1 MLVTTEALVLSKTN
15 YSETSLIVRCYTR
28 SDGIKSY
35 IIKGGKQGKNGK
47 KTTALFQPLHQL
59 EITAQHKSKSGLS
72 IPKSIKMS
80 KPYQTIPY
88 AMDKIAVVL
97 FLSEVLSSALREEE
111 ANASLFHYLTS
122 SLSWFDMQDDI
133 ANFHIFF
140 LLSLTKHLGFFP
152 DVGDQNHPYFDMEN
166 GCFTPD
172 KSSSLIDDVATIS
185 VFKSF
190 LGTNFDK
197 MSEVL
202 VSNKERKQLL
212 ELLIQY
218 YQIHLQGF
226 SRPKSLDILHEVYS

>member
-1 MLVTTEALVLSKTN
+1 MFVTTEALVLSKTN

-35 IIKGGKQGKNGK
+35 IIKGGKQNRKGNKI
-47 KTTALFQPLHQL
+47 TALIQPLHQL
-59 EITAQHKSKSGLS
+59 EITAQHTNNSRLS

-88 AMDKIAVVL
+88 SIDKISVVL
-97 FLSEVLSSALREEE
+97 FLSEVLSSALREEV

-122 SLSWFDMQDDI
+122 SLSWFDVQDDVM
-133 ANFHIFF
+133 NFHMFF

-152 DVGDQNHPYFDMEN
+152 DLRNQNHPYFDMEN
-166 GCFTPD
+166 GCFSAQ
-172 KSSSLIDDVATIS
+172 KSSQQIDDLGTIS

-190 LGTNFDK
+190 LGTTFDK
-197 MSEVL
+197 LSEVV
-202 VSNKERKQLL
+202 VSSKDRKQLL
-212 ELLIQY
+212 ELLMKY

-226 SRPKSLDILHEVYS
+226 SRPKSLNILHEIYS

>member
-1 MLVTTEALVLSKTN
+1 
-15 YSETSLIVRCYTR
+15 VRCYTR
-28 SDGIKSY
+28 IYGIKSF
-35 IIKGGKQGKNGK
+35 IIKGCKKGRKGN

-59 EITAQHKSKSGLS
+59 EITTQHKNKSGLS

-80 KPYQTIPY
+80 KPYQTIPFQ
-88 AMDKIAVVL
+88 MNKLAVLL

-122 SLSWFDMQDDI
+122 SLTWFDMQDDV

-152 DVGDQNHPYFDMEN
+152 DIRDQNHPYFDMEN
-166 GCFTPD
+166 GCFSTQ
-172 KSSSLIDDVATIS
+172 KSTQYIEDPSTIS

-190 LGTNFDK
+190 LGTTFDK
-197 MSEVL
+197 LSEVL
-202 VSNKERKQLL
+202 VSTTERKKLL
-212 ELLIQY
+212 ELLMQY

-226 SRPKSLDILHEVYS
+226 SRPKSLNILHEIYS

>member
-212 ELLIQY
+212 ELLIQLSL
-218 YQIHLQGF
+218 IH
-226 SRPKSLDILHEVYS
+226 I